1 MSDIVQTATTA
12 RSMNGHPLLS
22 ADQMRPLWD
31 AMDEAIKNYREEDEE
46 RTGDAVLEA
55 QDRIANARTV
65 DPLGIALKLRA
76 TRSWRDQSK
85 GLAEALNSSDRDER
99 TIATIIRDLEAVS
112 AASRPARRIPSRLRP
127 LWEAYQRHWKE
138 VSKAT
143 DAEDRAMLAEKKA
156 NVERGTSTAAIE
168 AAQRAE
174 AAKQAFGATHEAFSS
189 APARTADDAVCK
201 LLFVI
206 DQANLG
212 DEEEQAVR
220 AAIRVLR
227 KVHVAATN

>member
-1 MSDIVQTATTA
+1 MSDINQTATA
-12 RSMNGHPLLS
+12 RPMNGHPLLS
-22 ADQMRPLWD
+22 AEQMRPLWD

-65 DPLGIALKLRA
+65 DPLGIAYKLRA

-85 GLAEALNSSDRDER
+85 GLAEALKSPDRDER

-127 LWEAYQRHWKE
+127 LWEAYQRHWKK
-138 VSKAT
+138 VSDASN
-143 DAEDRAMLAEKKA
+143 AEDRAMLAEKNA
-156 NVERGTSTAAIE
+156 DVERGTSQAAIE
-168 AAQRAE
+168 AARRLAD
-174 AAKQAFGATHEAFSS
+174 AKQVFGATHEAFSS

-212 DEEEQAVR
+212 DEEERAVR
-220 AAIRVLR
+220 AAIRVL
-227 KVHVAATN
+227 KKS

>member
-1 MSDIVQTATTA
+1 MSDVNPTATTA
-12 RSMNGHPLLS
+12 RPMNGHPLLS
-22 ADQMRPLWD
+22 AEQMRPLWD
-31 AMDEAIKNYREEDEE
+31 AMDEAIKNYSEEDEE
-46 RTGDAVLEA
+46 RTGDTVLEA
-55 QDRIANARTV
+55 KDRIANARTV

-112 AASRPARRIPSRLRP
+112 AASRPTRRIPSRLRP
-127 LWEAYQRHWKE
+127 LWEAYQRHWKK
-138 VSKAT
+138 VCNAT
-143 DAEDRAMLAEKKA
+143 DAEDQAMLAERKA
-156 NVERGTSTAAIE
+156 DVERGTSPAAIE
-168 AAQRAE
+168 AAQRLAD
-174 AAKQAFGATHEAFSS
+174 AKQAFGATHVAFAS

-212 DEEEQAVR
+212 DEEERAVR
-220 AAIRVLR
+220 AAIRVL
-227 KVHVAATN
+227 KKT